1 MNVGGLTN
9 VCLQGAA
16 SATVP
21 AGLAISVVSVTPSWG
36 LLRSIGLAKK
46 YIQAFLSDV
55 EKPELTFC

>member
-21 AGLAISVVSVTPSWG
+21 AGLAVSVVSVTPSWG

-46 YIQAFLSDV
+46 YIQAFLSDAI
-55 EKPELTFC
+55 